1 MVPYGSPEDI
11 GVIQLAWLGDSVW
24 ELHQR
29 LRHVHFPLK
38 SKDLHLSVVN
48 EVKAK
53 SQSKSLSQIEH
64 LLNSNEMDL
73 IRRARNKTKR
83 YPKSSDPTIYSRATG
98 FETLI
103 GWLFLKDPQRLST
116 LFEYLELKMN
126 LTMKKSS
133 KKKFPGKNNKEYK
146 KSLDFS
152 RFSKNTN
159 RSEKNDRFLNNS
171 SKNKKVE
178 NLKKNDENNTFSC
191 LLYTSPSPRDIPLS
205 RMPSSA

>member
-38 SKDLHLSVVN
+38 SKELHLSVVN

-64 LLNSNEMDL
+64 
-73 IRRARNKTKR
+73 
-83 YPKSSDPTIYSRATG
+83 
-98 FETLI
+98 
-103 GWLFLKDPQRLST
+103 
-116 LFEYLELKMN
+116 
-126 LTMKKSS
+126 
-133 KKKFPGKNNKEYK
+133 
-146 KSLDFS
+146 
-152 RFSKNTN
+152 
-159 RSEKNDRFLNNS
+159 
-171 SKNKKVE
+171 
-178 NLKKNDENNTFSC
+178 C
-191 LLYTSPSPRDIPLS
+191 LLYTSPSPRDCDRS